1 LLVDKGDFLV
11 KESLFEVS
19 GGGERVSIVSV
30 YLIFSYSDIVGSD
43 GGPGM
48 VDKVFFFVD

>member
-1 LLVDKGDFLV
+1 VDKGDFLV

-19 GGGERVSIVSV
+19 GSGERVGVISV
-30 YLIFSYSDIVGSD
+30 YSVCFYSDVVRSD

-48 VDKVFFFVD
+48 VDKVFVFVD